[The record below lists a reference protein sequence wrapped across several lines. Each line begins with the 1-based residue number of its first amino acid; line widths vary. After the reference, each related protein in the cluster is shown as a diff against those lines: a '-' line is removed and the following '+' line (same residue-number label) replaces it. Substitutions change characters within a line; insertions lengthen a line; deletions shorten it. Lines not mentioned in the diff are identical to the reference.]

1 MPKVICDLCIQQ
13 VKYSFKFRR
22 QCKLSQQTL
31 LFLLD
36 DVETKSNT
44 IDNITGTFWDN
55 KNETLKQENEFSDN
69 SYNDY
74 MFLEESKVEIELS
87 PNSPDDTKLGNYIKS
102 FTVSNSRFH
111 HASTRL
117 LITQR
122 L

>member
-55 KNETLKQENEFSDN
+55 KSETLKQENEFSDN

-87 PNSPDDTKLGNYIKS
+87 PNSPDDTKLGNYFKS